1 MDSID
6 IYNNKACIIE
16 NKYIYSKYFV
26 IILIIIFI
34 LLIIFSFI
42 PFNIYK
48 NYVGSVIIENNTS
61 YIKIETNLSDF
72 PINKNNKL
80 YILKDKYNYEIIKI
94 ENNNVILKV
103 NLKDNIRIN
112 NNISLLN
119 ILTNRTTLFDI
130 LKYKLK
136 KGLCIWGN

>member
-34 LLIIFSFI
+34 LLIMFSFI

-112 NNISLLN
+112 NNILLLN

-136 KGLCIWGN
+136 KGLCI

>member
-16 NKYIYSKYFV
+16 NKYIYSKYFA

-112 NNISLLN
+112 NNILLLN